1 MTNIHNL
8 QDLRAE
14 KKRVEALALQQ
25 KNLIKQDINEIK
37 ESLQPANLLLNAVS
51 HLTGIEFD
59 NKTFL
64 KNWMAYGLSILVQQY
79 FLKAEQKVEEKF
91 HEITISLV
99 EKVKEFVQS
108 FLHKN
113 ENQNTQKETN

>member
-1 MTNIHNL
+1 MTNIRNL

-14 KKRVEALALQQ
+14 KKRLEALSLQQ
-25 KNLIKQDINEIK
+25 KNDIKQYIADIK

-64 KNWMAYGLSILVQQY
+64 KNGMAYGLSILVQQY
-79 FLKAEQKVEEKF
+79 FLKAEQKVEEKL
-91 HEITISLV
+91 HDITISLV

>member
-1 MTNIHNL
+1 MTNIRNL

-14 KKRVEALALQQ
+14 KKLLEALALQQ
-25 KNLIKQDINEIK
+25 KNDIKQDITDIK

-64 KNWMAYGLSILVQQY
+64 KNGMAYGLSILVQQY
-79 FLKAEQKVEEKF
+79 FLKAEQKVEEKL
-91 HEITISLV
+91 HNITVSLV

-113 ENQNTQKETN
+113 EK

>member
-1 MTNIHNL
+1 MTNIQNL
-8 QDLRAE
+8 HDLRAE
-14 KKRVEALALQQ
+14 KKRLEALALQQ
-25 KNLIKQDINEIK
+25 KNDIKQDITDIK

-64 KNWMAYGLSILVQQY
+64 KNGMAYGLSILVQQY
-79 FLKAEQKVEEKF
+79 FLKAEQKVEEKL
-91 HEITISLV
+91 HDITVSLV

-108 FLHKN
+108 FLHKS
-113 ENQNTQKETN
+113 ENQNADNKTS

>member
-1 MTNIHNL
+1 MTNIRNL
-8 QDLRAE
+8 HDLRAE
-14 KKRVEALALQQ
+14 KKRLEALALQQ
-25 KNLIKQDINEIK
+25 KNDIKQDITDIK

-64 KNWMAYGLSILVQQY
+64 KNGMAYGLSILVQQY
-79 FLKAEQKVEEKF
+79 FLKAEQKVEEKL
-91 HEITISLV
+91 HNITVSLV

-113 ENQNTQKETN
+113 EKQNAEKPNN